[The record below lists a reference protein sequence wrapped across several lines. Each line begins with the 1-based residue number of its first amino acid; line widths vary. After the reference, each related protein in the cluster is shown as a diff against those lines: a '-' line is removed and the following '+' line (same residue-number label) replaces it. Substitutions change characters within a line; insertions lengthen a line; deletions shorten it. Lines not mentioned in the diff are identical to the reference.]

1 MQIEGGSMKKIIITI
16 ILATSFLASAGEIQT
31 LVNDTGQ
38 WRGAI
43 KPEFKLTKISDET
56 AELFGIEVG
65 PSMNRGLYLGLG
77 AYGLV
82 NDVDAGIS
90 GKLDAFDLW
99 YGGFTVDYTLFASQV
114 LHGSVGFLIGGGQI
128 DVRGISRDAS
138 ASLFVFEPG
147 VNLMV
152 NVTQG
157 IELGVGA
164 NYRFMNGSDIDGFE
178 DSDLSRPAASIFIR
192 WNEE

>member
-1 MQIEGGSMKKIIITI
+1 MKKIMIAVL
-16 ILATSFLASAGEIQT
+16 LATAVAAFGGEIRT
-31 LVNDTGQ
+31 LVNDTGS
-38 WRGAI
+38 WRGSI

-56 AELFGIEVG
+56 AELVGIEVG

-82 NDVDAGIS
+82 NDVDAGSS

-99 YGGFTVDYTLFASQV
+99 YGGFTVDYTLYASQV
-114 LHGSVGFLIGGGQI
+114 LHGSAGFLIGGGH
-128 DVRGISRDAS
+128 VNVSRVSKSDS

-147 VNLMV
+147 VNLML
-152 NVTQG
+152 NVTKG
-157 IELGVGA
+157 IELGIGA
-164 NYRFMNGSDIDGFE
+164 SYRFMNGSDIDGFKNP
-178 DSDLSRPAASIFIR
+178 DLSGPAASIFVR

>member
-1 MQIEGGSMKKIIITI
+1 MKKGIAVIVM
-16 ILATSFLASAGEIQT
+16 LAAVAAGADEIKT
-31 LVNDTGQ
+31 LVDDTGS
-38 WRGAI
+38 WRASI
-43 KPEFKLTKISDET
+43 KPEFKLTKIADET
-56 AELFGIEVG
+56 AELVGIEVG

-82 NDVDAGIS
+82 NDVDAGDS
-90 GKLDAFDLW
+90 GKLNSFDLW
-99 YGGFTVDYTLFASQV
+99 YAGFMVDYTVLASEV
-114 LHGSVGFLIGGGQI
+114 VHGSVGFLIGGGAVNVS
-128 DVRGISRDAS
+128 DVPGSDS

-152 NVTQG
+152 NVTKG

-164 NYRFMNGSDIDGFE
+164 SYRIMNGSDIDGFAN
-178 DSDLSRPAASIFIR
+178 SDLSGPAASIFVR

>member
-1 MQIEGGSMKKIIITI
+1 MKKITIAI
-16 ILATSFLASAGEIQT
+16 ILMAAFVASAGEIQT
-31 LVNDTGQ
+31 LVNDSGR
-38 WRGAI
+38 WRGSI
-43 KPEFKLTKISDET
+43 KPEFKLTQIRDET
-56 AELFGIEVG
+56 AELIGIEVG

-82 NDVDAGIS
+82 NDVDTGAS
-90 GKLDAFDLW
+90 GKLDAFDVW
-99 YGGFTVDYTLFASQV
+99 YGGFTVDYTLYASQV
-114 LHGSVGFLIGGGQI
+114 LHGSAGFLIGGGQI
-128 DVRGISRDAS
+128 NVRDVAESDS

-152 NVTQG
+152 NVTKG

-164 NYRFMNGSDIDGFE
+164 SYRFMNGSDIDGFKN
-178 DSDLSRPAASIFIR
+178 SDLSGPAASLFVR

>member
-1 MQIEGGSMKKIIITI
+1 MKKVIVGMMVMAA
-16 ILATSFLASAGEIQT
+16 LAAGADEIKT
-31 LVNDTGQ
+31 LSDDTGR
-38 WRGAI
+38 WMGSI
-43 KPEFKLTKISDET
+43 KPEFKITKIADET
-56 AELFGIEVG
+56 AELFGLQVG

-82 NDVDAGIS
+82 NDVDADE

-99 YGGFTVDYTLFASQV
+99 YGGFVVEYSILAKEV
-114 LHGSVGFLIGGGQI
+114 LHGSAGFLIGGGAVNVSGTA
-128 DVRGISRDAS
+128 DDDS

-147 VNLMV
+147 INLMV
-152 NVTQG
+152 NVTKG

-164 NYRFMNGSDIDGFE
+164 SYRYMNGSDIPGFE
-178 DSDLSRPAASIFIR
+178 DSDLSGPAASIFVR

>member
-1 MQIEGGSMKKIIITI
+1 MKKIAITF
-16 ILATSFLASAGEIQT
+16 ILAATFAASAGEIQT
-31 LVNDTGQ
+31 MVHDTGKWQ
-38 WRGAI
+38 GAI

-82 NDVDAGIS
+82 NDVDAGTS

-99 YGGFTVDYTLFASQV
+99 YGGFTVDYTLYASQV
-114 LHGSVGFLIGGGQI
+114 LHGSVGFLIGGGQM
-128 DVRGISRDAS
+128 DVSDVSKAVS

-152 NVTQG
+152 NVTKG

-164 NYRFMNGSDIDGFE
+164 SYRFMNGSDIDGFE
-178 DSDLSRPAASIFIR
+178 NSDLSSPAANIFVR

>member
-1 MQIEGGSMKKIIITI
+1 MKKIMIAV
-16 ILATSFLASAGEIQT
+16 ILTTAFVASAGEIQT
-31 LVNDTGQ
+31 LVNDTGS
-38 WRGAI
+38 WRGSI

-56 AELFGIEVG
+56 TELIGIEVG

-82 NDVDAGIS
+82 HDVDVDDS

-114 LHGSVGFLIGGGQI
+114 LHGSAGFLIGGGQVHVSGVPES
-128 DVRGISRDAS
+128 DS
-138 ASLFVFEPG
+138 ANLFVFEPG

-152 NVTQG
+152 NVTKG

-164 NYRFMNGSDIDGFE
+164 SYRFMNGSDIDGFKN
-178 DSDLSRPAASIFIR
+178 SDLSGPAASLFVR